1 MKNNIEQTLGLNQ
14 KISAN
19 IHSYIRYGLAILL
32 MLILLLWWLWPAN
45 SDNSLRF
52 ETDKIQKGD
61 LTVTVT
67 ATGILQ
73 PLNQVDVGTE
83 ISGTVEKIYVDFND
97 RVTAGQILARLDTKQ
112 LSAKLRQS
120 QAALILAKATVMEND
135 ATVLETRTKLRRT
148 KDLVKKKLGSQEL
161 LDTAQAT
168 YQRAIA
174 ALDRAKAQVT
184 QAEAQLDAD
193 ITSLSKTEIRS
204 PINGIVLKRQIE
216 PGQTVAASLQTPV
229 LFTLAEN
236 LAQMELHVS
245 VDEADVGMV
254 KENQGAIFKVD
265 AFQQRAFP
273 AKISQVR
280 FAPQTVEGVVTYET
294 ILSVNNEDLA
304 LRPGMTATADIIV
317 LQLQNALL
325 VPNTALRF
333 NPPKRKSKQK
343 TNLLSQLFSRRPHT
357 SRPKTSNK
365 NDSKEKQHQVWVLR
379 DGTPVAMK
387 VKIGA
392 SDGQVTQI
400 TGGELEAGMNVII
413 DTIKV
418 GK

>member
-1 MKNNIEQTLGLNQ
+1 MNDNIEQVLGLDKKASG
-14 KISAN
+14 KIHPYLKYL
-19 IHSYIRYGLAILL
+19 IVI
-32 MLILLLWWLWPAN
+32 LILTGVLAWWFWPGKNNNTFQYQTAEVQ
-45 SDNSLRF
+45 R
-52 ETDKIQKGD
+52 GD

-83 ISGTVEKIYVDFND
+83 ISGTVQKVLVDFND
-97 RVTAGQILARLDTKQ
+97 KVTAGQILARLDTEQ

-120 QAALILAKATVMEND
+120 QAALQLARAQAKENE
-135 ATVLETRTKLRRT
+135 ATVLETRAKLRRAV
-148 KDLVKKKLGSQEL
+148 DLEKKKLGTAEQV
-161 LDTAQAT
+161 DTAQAA
-168 YQRAIA
+168 YARAVA
-174 ALDRAKAQVT
+174 SLERAKAQIT

-193 ITSLSKTEIRS
+193 KTTLSKAEIRS
-204 PINGIVLKRQIE
+204 PINGIVLQRQIE
-216 PGQTVAASLQTPV
+216 PGQTVAASLQTPI

-236 LAQMELHVS
+236 LAQMELHVA

-254 KENQGAIFKVD
+254 RENQSAIFRVD
-265 AFQQRAFP
+265 AFQQRSFP

-304 LRPGMTATADIIV
+304 LRPGMTATAEIIV
-317 LQLQNALL
+317 QQLENALL

-333 NPPKRKSKQK
+333 KPPKKNARQK
-343 TNLLSQLFSRRPHT
+343 TNLLSQLFSRRR
-357 SRPKTSNK
+357 SSS
-365 NDSKEKQHQVWVLR
+365 SKEAGNEDKKAKQYSVWTLV
-379 DGTPVAMK
+379 DNQPVKIK

-392 SDGQVTQI
+392 TDGQMTQI
-400 TGGELEAGMNVII
+400 TSGEIEPGMQII
-413 DTIKV
+413 VDTIMI